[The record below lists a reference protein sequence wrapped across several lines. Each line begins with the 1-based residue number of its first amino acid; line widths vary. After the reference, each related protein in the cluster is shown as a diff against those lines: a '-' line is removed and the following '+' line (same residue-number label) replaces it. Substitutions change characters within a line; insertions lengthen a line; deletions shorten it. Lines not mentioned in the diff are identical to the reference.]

1 MNKKISATFERQEM
15 AVKAI
20 RDLQDAGYNR
30 DDISVVAKETQE
42 SEEIRN
48 ETGTKAPE
56 GMTTGALTGGALG
69 GAAGVIA
76 SLGALAIPGIGPLL
90 AAGPIAAG
98 LAGATVGA
106 GVGGLTGGL
115 IGLGIPEKEAKY
127 YDERVQNGDVLVM
140 VDADEAMR
148 SQIYEIFER
157 NGANNTSYF
166 DPNGTS
172 RTPGMAPVDE
182 SVPPAGVQ
190 QNELKDTPDHSVGHS
205 VHDREDDIDMR
216 DTTDPTRQSAN
227 LIIGRS
233 DRPYTDRK

>member
-1 MNKKISATFERQEM
+1 
-15 AVKAI
+15 
-20 RDLQDAGYNR
+20 
-30 DDISVVAKETQE
+30 
-42 SEEIRN
+42 
-48 ETGTKAPE
+48 
-56 GMTTGALTGGALG
+56 MTAGALTGGALG
-69 GAAGVIA
+69 GTLGVIA

-106 GVGGLTGGL
+106 GVGGLAGGF

-127 YDERVQNGDVLVM
+127 YDERVHEGDVLVL

-148 SQIYEIFER
+148 SQIYEIFRR

-166 DPNGTS
+166 DEDGTS

-182 SVPPAGVQ
+182 RVPPAGV
-190 QNELKDTPDHSVGHS
+190 NEAESLDKPEHGEHKVRY
-205 VHDREDDIDMR
+205 REDEIDPNA
-216 DTTDPTRQSAN
+216 TTDPTRQASN

-233 DRPYTDRK
+233 DRPYSGDGK

>member
-1 MNKKISATFERQEM
+1 MIKKISATFEHEEQ
-15 AVKAI
+15 AVQAI
-20 RDLQDAGYNR
+20 RDLQQSGYSR
-30 DDISVVAKETQE
+30 DDISVVAKDTKE

-98 LAGATVGA
+98 LAGATLGA
-106 GVGGLTGGL
+106 GIGGLAGGL

-127 YDERVQNGDVLVM
+127 YDERVHQGDVLVM

-157 NGANNTSYF
+157 SGANNTSYF
-166 DPNGTS
+166 DPDGTE
-172 RTPGMAPVDE
+172 RTSNMAPVDE
-182 SVPPAGVQ
+182 RVPPAGV
-190 QNELKDTPDHSVGHS
+190 NEAGLRDAPEHSGHR
-205 VHDREDDIDMR
+205 VRDREDDIDLR
-216 DTTDPTRQSAN
+216 DTTDPTRQSSN
-227 LIIGRS
+227 LIIGRD
-233 DRPYTDRK
+233 DRPYTDGK

>member
-1 MNKKISATFERQEM
+1 MMKKISATFAREEQ
-15 AVKAI
+15 AVQAI
-20 RDLQDAGYNR
+20 HDLQEAGYDR
-30 DDISVVAKETQE
+30 EDISVVAKDAKE

-56 GMTTGALTGGALG
+56 GIATGAVTGGALG

-106 GVGGLTGGL
+106 GIGGLTGGF
-115 IGLGIPEKEAKY
+115 IGLGIPEKEAEY
-127 YDERVQNGDVLVM
+127 YDERVHEGDVLVM

-148 SQIYEIFER
+148 SQIYEIFGR

-166 DPNGTS
+166 DPDGTS

-182 SVPPAGVQ
+182 RVAPAGVDDAHLR
-190 QNELKDTPDHSVGHS
+190 EEPRSDRAGRSSHDPKDDV
-205 VHDREDDIDMR
+205 DFR
-216 DTTDPTRQSAN
+216 DSTDPNREASN
-227 LIIGRS
+227 LIIGQN
-233 DRPYTDRK
+233 DRPYKR